1 VPIEPTEPPISAG
14 PNPDELKVF
23 DHGFVRLDD
32 SMATDLSVINSARVS
47 FAVRKEEM
55 DDKDAGLIKFLM
67 RDRHG
72 SPFEH
77 NSFRFHIRTP
87 IFVAREW
94 FRHRIGC
101 LTGDTVVKFEDN
113 TGCASAPLSKTMEE
127 LYRMWHFGE
136 MNGHRL
142 SEDDEHRIEALG
154 SDGHSI
160 RSIAGELRIGRRA
173 VTRCLSEG
181 STQLRDARWR
191 VRKMRLRVL
200 NEETNEFT
208 TGTISDV
215 VDKGYQPIYS
225 LELEDGKSIKA
236 TENHRLL
243 TDEGWK
249 TLREAVGLV
258 GSGFDARATRSC
270 RLLTNGTKAYS
281 DRSWLEARRNEGLS
295 VQEIAD
301 RAGCSYHTIRKWLAR
316 HDLRFKPEER
326 NFRPGDRPWNDG
338 RKGYKVKR
346 TWTPEWKDAIKKAR
360 SGPNSNFWRGGVSSE
375 RANIARWTTE
385 HAAEVHFQFD
395 YTCQSC
401 GSRGGLLHAHHI
413 IPVWADISLARDI
426 GNLISVCDA
435 CHKQIHRTQASEVA
449 FAERFEEFVG
459 KAQELKDLPV
469 RKGYRLMAHPVA
481 VASIR
486 YLGIEQTYDL
496 CVEGPWHNFVANG
509 MVVHNSFNEES
520 ARYHKL
526 ADDFYVPDPAAVRGQ
541 VGKPGAYT
549 FESVDDEL
557 AQETRER
564 LQRIYADL
572 YTEYNTMMEQGV
584 AKELARAVLPF
595 GIYTQFYWTL
605 NARSLMNFLSL
616 RNSEFAQ
623 YEIRVYAEAVERFF
637 AEKMPVTHAC
647 FVEFG
652 RRSP

>member
-55 DDKDAGLIKFLM
+55 DVKDSGLIKFLM

-94 FRHRIGC
+94 FRHRIG
-101 LTGDTVVKFEDN
+101 
-113 TGCASAPLSKTMEE
+113 
-127 LYRMWHFGE
+127 
-136 MNGHRL
+136 
-142 SEDDEHRIEALG
+142 
-154 SDGHSI
+154 
-160 RSIAGELRIGRRA
+160 
-173 VTRCLSEG
+173 
-181 STQLRDARWR
+181 
-191 VRKMRLRVL
+191 
-200 NEETNEFT
+200 
-208 TGTISDV
+208 
-215 VDKGYQPIYS
+215 
-225 LELEDGKSIKA
+225 
-236 TENHRLL
+236 
-243 TDEGWK
+243 
-249 TLREAVGLV
+249 
-258 GSGFDARATRSC
+258 
-270 RLLTNGTKAYS
+270 
-281 DRSWLEARRNEGLS
+281 
-295 VQEIAD
+295 
-301 RAGCSYHTIRKWLAR
+301 
-316 HDLRFKPEER
+316 
-326 NFRPGDRPWNDG
+326 
-338 RKGYKVKR
+338 
-346 TWTPEWKDAIKKAR
+346 
-360 SGPNSNFWRGGVSSE
+360 
-375 RANIARWTTE
+375 
-385 HAAEVHFQFD
+385 
-395 YTCQSC
+395 
-401 GSRGGLLHAHHI
+401 
-413 IPVWADISLARDI
+413 
-426 GNLISVCDA
+426 
-435 CHKQIHRTQASEVA
+435 
-449 FAERFEEFVG
+449 
-459 KAQELKDLPV
+459 
-469 RKGYRLMAHPVA
+469 
-481 VASIR
+481 
-486 YLGIEQTYDL
+486 
-496 CVEGPWHNFVANG
+496 
-509 MVVHNSFNEES
+509 SFNEES

-584 AKELARAVLPF
+584 AKELARSVLPF